1 MVRERPVIP
10 AEVVKAYSEIDV
22 ACIAD
27 VLFAKGWN
35 CVPEG
40 IFPIARDMK
49 VCGPAVTM
57 RHIAS
62 RYKENWARHEQ
73 VLVEHCRPG
82 DVLVIDMGG
91 RRDGSTFGGNISA
104 DAQHR
109 GLSGTVIDGTNR
121 DSDEIIELGYS
132 VFSRG
137 VSLRHTHGTYYTTNI
152 MEPVQIGE
160 IPFCVMVMPGDLVCG
175 DADGIAVVPGDRAEE
190 ILPHV
195 IERHEQDLAMKKLM
209 RSGRGHGDPE
219 LDKILAKVRELEGV
233 KQADGYR
240 F

>member
-1 MVRERPVIP
+1 MAHHPPLP
-10 AEVVKAYSEIDV
+10 ANIIEAYSKIPVSD
-22 ACIAD
+22 IAD
-27 VLFAKGWN
+27 VLFAKGWT

-40 IFPIARDMK
+40 IFPIARTMK
-49 VCGPAVTM
+49 ICGQAVTM

-73 VLVEHCRPG
+73 VLVEHCKPG
-82 DVLVIDMGG
+82 NVLVIDMGG

-109 GLSGTVIDGTNR
+109 GLSGVVIDGTNR
-121 DSDEIIELGYS
+121 DSDEIIELGFP

-137 VSLRHTHGTYYTTNI
+137 VSLRHTHGTYYTTCMNT
-152 MEPVQIGE
+152 EPVQIGE
-160 IPFCVMVMPGDLVCG
+160 IPFCVMVEPGDLICG
-175 DADGIAVVPGDRAEE
+175 DADGIAVVPGDKAIE

-195 IERHEQDLAMKKLM
+195 LERHEQDLAMKKLM
-209 RSGRGHGDPE
+209 RAGRGHGDPE
-219 LDKILAKVRELEGV
+219 IDKILARVRDLEGV

>member
-1 MVRERPVIP
+1 MAERPAIP

-49 VCGPAVTM
+49 VCGQAVTM

-62 RYKENWARHEQ
+62 RYKENWARHEK
-73 VLVEHCRPG
+73 VLVEHCKPG

-109 GLSGTVIDGTNR
+109 GLSGVVIDGTNR
-121 DSDEIIELGYS
+121 DTDEIIELGFS

-152 MEPVQIGE
+152 NSEPVQIGE
-160 IPFCVMVMPGDLVCG
+160 IPFCVMVAPGDLVCG
-175 DADGIAVVPGDRAEE
+175 DADGIAIVPGDKAEE

-195 IERHEQDLAMKKLM
+195 LERHEQDLAMKKLM
-209 RSGRGHGDPE
+209 REGRGHGDPE
-219 LDKILAKVRELEGV
+219 IDKILARVRELEGV
-233 KQADGYR
+233 KQAEGYR